1 MLDIL
6 VVPLFQ
12 SQFIY
17 IYIYI
22 LQSFK
27 IQLSKNWDAM
37 LHPKTAASLPPFQ
50 LLTRTSS
57 EKRREEDKKNETK
70 KS

>member
-1 MLDIL
+1 MKIL
-6 VVPLFQ
+6 CIEYARYLSCALVPV
-12 SQFIY
+12 SVYIY

-22 LQSFK
+22 YTLQSFK

-50 LLTRTSS
+50 
-57 EKRREEDKKNETK
+57 
-70 KS
+70 